1 MATRR
6 QKKGLFDLFLDF
18 VAANP
23 KMSAAVAFQVGV
35 LAAQAANGAPKAY
48 REYRR
53 HGLAAASNRVMKSL
67 PDMGTMSELKALM
80 GPTRLAR
87 RKRKST
93 RAKSRTTA
101 SRRKAAVS

>member
-1 MATRR
+1 MTTRR
-6 QKKGLFDLFLDF
+6 QKKGLLDMFLDF

-23 KMSAAVAFQVGV
+23 KMSAAVAFQVGA

-53 HGLAAASNRVMKSL
+53 HGFAAASNKIMNSL
-67 PDMGTMSELKALM
+67 PNVGAMSELETLI
-80 GPTRLAR
+80 GPSRPAR

-93 RAKSRTTA
+93 RAKARATA
-101 SRRKAAVS
+101 SRKSVTVA